1 MDEAKPKW
9 QRAATNLGLQSQA
22 GEISMILPM
31 GSAPLIDGTRLLHT
45 FDEWTVRWHQS
56 RVAPKP
62 ADGFDTM
69 IEELH
74 HANFE
79 LWHQEDKARDVHSG
93 DAAIAAAKRAIDSI
107 NQRRNNQIERCD
119 EVLLEA
125 LSAER
130 LPNSQAELHSET
142 PGMMLDRLSIL
153 SLKLFHTR
161 EETERSP
168 SPPGHRE
175 RNLRRL
181 AILETQRTDLASCLD
196 RLWQR
201 VLRGEWRFQVYRQLK
216 MYNDPDLNPV
226 LYDK

>member
-1 MDEAKPKW
+1 M
-9 QRAATNLGLQSQA
+9 
-22 GEISMILPM
+22 MLPM
-31 GSAPLIDGTRLLHT
+31 GSARWIDGTRTLQA
-45 FDEWTVRWHQS
+45 FDEWTALWHHS
-56 RVAPKP
+56 SVAPEL
-62 ADGFDTM
+62 ADDFNTV

-74 HANFE
+74 GANFE

-107 NQRRNNQIERCD
+107 NQRRNDQIERCD
-119 EVLLEA
+119 EVLLEE
-125 LSAER
+125 LFAEK
-130 LPNSQAELHSET
+130 LPNPQAELHSET
-142 PGMMLDRLSIL
+142 PGMMLDRMSIL
-153 SLKLFHTR
+153 SLKIFHTR

-181 AILETQRTDLASCLD
+181 AILEAQRNDLASCLD

-201 VLRGEWRFQVYRQLK
+201 VLRGEIRFQVYRQLK